1 MKINK
6 EKFNQIAD
14 KIGNAIAITTATL
27 FIVFSIFNVARA
39 LSEDKNFIAFMFIII
54 FCLSIKLYKAVKREA
69 KEDSK
74 SDKQD

>member
-1 MKINK
+1 MKINYK
-6 EKFNQIAD
+6 EFNRIAD
-14 KIGNAIAITTATL
+14 LIGYAISILTATL
-27 FIVFSIFNVARA
+27 FIVFSIHNAVRA
-39 LSEDKNFIAFMFIII
+39 LFDGKIFIAFMFIII

>member
-6 EKFNQIAD
+6 EKFNQIVD

-27 FIVFSIFNVARA
+27 FIVFSIFNAARA